1 MAWERRDWPHS
12 DHPHCPQTDGSPM
25 GRGGG
30 RPSESLLWG
39 AAAFELQHA
48 VDLLTSYRGQAAETG
63 LHVTSGI
70 LGKTRES

>member
-1 MAWERRDWPHS
+1 
-12 DHPHCPQTDGSPM
+12 M

-30 RPSESLLWG
+30 RPRESLLWG